1 MALLHC
7 ASNRRDA
14 MGLSTH
20 VLDTMHG
27 GPAAGMRVELYTM
40 AGGTPSLVRRFE
52 LHGGGRRPDGPLYRE
67 GEVVGGAYRLVFD
80 VAAYFGARGVQL
92 PAPPFL
98 DRVTLDFGIAKPQEH
113 YHVPLLVSPWSYS
126 TYRGS

>member
-1 MALLHC
+1 
-7 ASNRRDA
+7 

-27 GPAAGMRVELYTM
+27 CPAAGMAVKLF
-40 AGGTPSLVRRFE
+40 AV
-52 LHGGGRRPDGPLYRE
+52 E
-67 GEVVGGAYRLVFD
+67 GEQVTLLKDLTLNHDGRTDAPLFDNHSLRAGTYRLSFD
-80 VAAYFGARGVQL
+80 VAAYFKAKGVGL
-92 PAPPFL
+92 PEPNFL
-98 DRVTLDFGIAKPQEH
+98 NVVSLDFGVAHADQH

>member
-1 MALLHC
+1 
-7 ASNRRDA
+7 

-27 GPAAGMRVELYTM
+27 CPAAGMKVALYATDGDK
-40 AGGTPSLVRRFE
+40 ASLLQSLV
-52 LHGGGRRPDGPLYRE
+52 LNHDGRTDAPLFDNQSLRT
-67 GEVVGGAYRLVFD
+67 GTYRLVFD
-80 VAAYFGARGVQL
+80 VAGYFKAKGVAL
-92 PAPPFL
+92 PEPNFL
-98 DRVTLDFGIAKPQEH
+98 NQVSLDFGVAHADQH